1 MKRRFGTTQRER
13 KHKFQILA
21 DALKQ
26 LAQFQGVPSFSGGQN
41 GGRNIKVLYLV

>member
-1 MKRRFGTTQRER
+1 MRA

-26 LAQFQGVPSFSGGQN
+26 LAQLQGVPSFSGGQI
-41 GGRNIKVLYLV
+41 GGRNIKVYNLI